1 MLLFTFYCLLLY
13 SQFADIQ
20 AFNVMDGDLVT
31 FLESKKKAKNAKKLK
46 FFDDDQVLV
55 EIMLRNGKE
64 NLMVNPRSNRF
75 GANNVKLFQPIE
87 SVKIN
92 QKSFEYR
99 FQIKLPHDEET
110 LEGAQLIFK
119 TQKDQFQSQKDQ
131 RLTIAEIIKKIE
143 NESITNILDTKL
155 INPNKNQSVSFD
167 VESATRKLILKNR
180 GYQNLIFCL
189 TLTDV
194 SRISPPILL
203 IYLTKIFNDQNRF
216 KSVKT
221 LGLKRRR
228 HLTTDQRLCRRHK
241 MYVDFDDLGWNDWII
256 APTGYNAYYC
266 GGDCDLP
273 YTSEVNA
280 TNHAVVQSMA
290 HLFDPENVPKPCCV
304 PTKLNS
310 ISLLTVDGEG
320 VVIKQYEDMVVA
332 SCGCQ

>member
-75 GANNVKLFQPIE
+75 GANNVKLFQPI
-87 SVKIN
+87 
-92 QKSFEYR
+92 
-99 FQIKLPHDEET
+99 
-110 LEGAQLIFK
+110 
-119 TQKDQFQSQKDQ
+119 DQ

-203 IYLTKIFNDQNRF
+203 IYLTKILNDQNRF